1 MAAGAAPDSVGAVA
15 TTTAH
20 VRSSPATETV
30 QRVLVDALPDEVF
43 AAIWEA
49 DLLRMPLARCFTAM
63 ALWPERIRA
72 WLHREPPPAHGAR
85 SAHLGDMLGDGSP
98 WILVADGP
106 AREVTL
112 GLLWTPPAGGMK
124 CAPGEFDDFS
134 APGVAK
140 VTWSLSAAPFGA
152 GHTLLTTRTRTVT
165 TDVLAARRFRLVW
178 PLIRPFAALLRM
190 QVLRAIKAHSEVR

>member
-1 MAAGAAPDSVGAVA
+1 MA
-15 TTTAH
+15 TTTVHA
-20 VRSSPATETV
+20 RSSAAAETV

-63 ALWPERIRA
+63 ALWPDRIRA
-72 WLHREPPPAHGAR
+72 WLRREPPPAHGAR
-85 SAHLGDMLGDGSP
+85 SARLGDMLGAESP

-106 AREVTL
+106 GREVTM

-124 CAPGEFDDFS
+124 CAPDAFGDFA

-152 GHTLLTTRTRTVT
+152 GHTLLTTRTRTVP
-165 TDVLAARRFRLVW
+165 TDDTAARRLRLIW
-178 PLIRPFAALLRM
+178 PAIRPFAALLRM
-190 QVLRAIKAHSEVR
+190 QVLRAIKAHAEVR